1 MLSNYHINYM
11 KEQVVLKNINDF
23 DMLMVESANIANK
36 NFEEKVSFYSLPEDR
51 ADILEH
57 AIAIFI
63 EIIEFFP
70 NSFLFD
76 SSWNIADAVME
87 KELQE
92 NKNKRRTPNAEGSG
106 FALEFAQDFNH
117 LALKN

>member
-1 MLSNYHINYM
+1 M
-11 KEQVVLKNINDF
+11 KLKLFVLYFFFIFFKVYAD
-23 DMLMVESANIANK
+23 ECK

-63 EIIEFFP
+63 EIIGFFP

-76 SSWNIADAVME
+76 SSWNIADAVIE

-92 NKNKRRTPNAEGSG
+92 NKNIQA
-106 FALEFAQDFNH
+106 A
-117 LALKN
+117 

>member
-1 MLSNYHINYM
+1 MKKELSN
-11 KEQVVLKNINDF
+11 K
-23 DMLMVESANIANK
+23 S
-36 NFEEKVSFYSLPEDR
+36 FEEKVSSYSLPEDR

-92 NKNKRRTPNAEGSG
+92 NKNIQAAWIDFSSSTFISIKKVAPLGSFASTPTE
-106 FALEFAQDFNH
+106 
-117 LALKN
+117 